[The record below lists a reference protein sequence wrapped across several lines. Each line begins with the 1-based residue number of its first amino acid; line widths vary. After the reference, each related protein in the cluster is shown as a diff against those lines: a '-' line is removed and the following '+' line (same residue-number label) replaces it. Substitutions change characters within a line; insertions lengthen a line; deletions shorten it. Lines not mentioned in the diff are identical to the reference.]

1 MERKDS
7 SGVFDLREIWSR
19 KSQNSL
25 VNEARPYSNSSARLP
40 ILWKIHE
47 LASIVSE
54 YAADAIKGDK
64 LPSAFRFSDEYDRL
78 LRRYCNRPLKNAKV
92 FEIGFGA
99 RPGVMI
105 ALVSLGVD
113 AYGVDLDVPL
123 LNGTLRELKAMYRKN
138 GTERALK
145 SCVRFFVFDWI
156 WRRRLR
162 KELKQRG
169 HDLVM
174 PENRLLLQD
183 AASVDWPEHSLD
195 MICSES
201 VFEHIPRESL
211 ETLLQKMA
219 HWLKPNGLA
228 LIRPDVFTGISGGH
242 MLEWFDLGENRKR
255 RSEPWEHLRQKRY
268 RGNVYL
274 NELTRADLRKLFSQR
289 FEILEENVVDPNQGR
304 QFYTPEI
311 AEELKHYGEDELFSN
326 GVQFVLRPKIPS

>member
-1 MERKDS
+1 
-7 SGVFDLREIWSR
+7 
-19 KSQNSL
+19 
-25 VNEARPYSNSSARLP
+25 
-40 ILWKIHE
+40 
-47 LASIVSE
+47 
-54 YAADAIKGDK
+54 
-64 LPSAFRFSDEYDRL
+64 
-78 LRRYCNRPLKNAKV
+78 
-92 FEIGFGA
+92 
-99 RPGVMI
+99 
-105 ALVSLGVD
+105 
-113 AYGVDLDVPL
+113 

-326 GVQFVLRPKIPS
+326 GVQFVLRPKIPSCPSFGLGVCILRMACRPFPPEQRNGLQFVRGLHVDDICDIFLSTQLFEMSWPLAK